1 MSSEDK
7 EEVYKFN
14 NKFSPEQLEEE
25 YRKSFEKE
33 KQDQKPVT
41 VLVAGDTGSGKST
54 LINAVFGR
62 EVARTGTGRPITE
75 NLEEFLSTNPP
86 LRVLDTR
93 GFEPGDGVAFEKVDA
108 ELTKRRAQ
116 GDPDVHIHM
125 AWLCILS
132 NSNRF
137 APVHERFIK
146 GLADRGIPCV
156 IVLTQ
161 TDREDDKIFSYIK
174 GLLIAH
180 RENFPDHKIEVIE
193 LLAAPIKQR
202 SGTEISAYGV
212 ENLLELT
219 YKFIDDGKKTAF
231 AQAQIASISLKKKE
245 AHRIVGFSAASAAAT
260 AAIPMPGG
268 HSVALVTIQVA
279 MMAKIDLIFGQ
290 SLLVSKTAMQGIA
303 TRFVSMGGK
312 WTFGLAL
319 ENVLKFF
326 PGVGSAAGTLV
337 GGTVG
342 SAATIA
348 LGFSYIEVSSKVLA
362 KEIDIKNLSYIVD
375 ALTTGFE
382 KNRSSIKE

>member
-1 MSSEDK
+1 MSSKDK
-7 EEVYKFN
+7 EEFDKSN
-14 NKFSPEQLEEE
+14 STLSPERLEEE
-25 YRKSFEKE
+25 YRKSFDKE

-75 NLEEFLSTNPP
+75 NLEEFVSKNPP

-93 GFEPGDGVAFEKVDA
+93 GFEPGDEVAFEKVDA

-116 GDPDVHIHM
+116 GDPDTHIHI

-137 APVHERFIK
+137 APVHEKFIK

-156 IVLTQ
+156 VVLTQ

-174 GLLIAH
+174 KLLITH
-180 RENFPDHKIEVIE
+180 RQNFPDHKIEVIE
-193 LLAAPIKQR
+193 LLAASIKQR

-245 AHRIVGFSAASAAAT
+245 ARRIVGLSVASAAAT
-260 AAIPMPGG
+260 AAIPVPGG
-268 HSVALVTIQVA
+268 HSIALVTIQIA

-290 SLLVSKTAMQGIA
+290 SLLGSKTAIQGFA
-303 TRFVSMGGK
+303 TRFFVKGGK

-319 ENVLKFF
+319 ENVLKFI
-326 PGVGSAAGTLV
+326 PGVGSAAGAVV

-342 SAATIA
+342 SLATAAI
-348 LGFSYIEVSSKVLA
+348 GMSYIEISSKVSA
-362 KEIDIKNLSYIVD
+362 KEIDIKNISAILD
-375 ALTTGFE
+375 AISVELG
-382 KNRSSIKE
+382 KNKGAIKE